1 MGGTLAV
8 GTQPY
13 AGRGTSTGVRVLRL
27 PCSHLTEP
35 ATRPLRLQE
44 ADGAICDGCHRDRSG
59 VARPANPYDRYW
71 QPRRRTAPVERG
83 PAGVGRCREPDG
95 RSPGRS
101 RRPLA
106 SVAAMATPVD
116 RQGRPVAEGF
126 TASATADE
134 GGQVTGIVSIV
145 DGDRVCIQEEGSDES
160 VWVSTA
166 RLEMLDWPS

>member
-1 MGGTLAV
+1 
-8 GTQPY
+8 
-13 AGRGTSTGVRVLRL
+13 
-27 PCSHLTEP
+27 
-35 ATRPLRLQE
+35 
-44 ADGAICDGCHRDRSG
+44 
-59 VARPANPYDRYW
+59 
-71 QPRRRTAPVERG
+71 
-83 PAGVGRCREPDG
+83 
-95 RSPGRS
+95 
-101 RRPLA
+101 
-106 SVAAMATPVD
+106 MATPVD